1 MIVVFLSR
9 FMPGLRLPTYVT
21 AGLLKT
27 DFWRFTGY
35 FLAAAAVWTPLLVGA
50 SALFGGEILRR
61 TLARAGAGLLAFAV
75 ALALAVILRKLLIA
89 AFRFRV
95 RRAFVGF
102 VLRKIRWEFWPA
114 WAAYAP
120 IAPYL
125 VYLACKHRSLTL
137 FTAANPG
144 IASGGFVGESKSQ
157 ILQNLSRREGSV
169 ARFAVISGSLAG
181 YARTHRAAEFLARE
195 NWSFPIVLKPDV
207 GERGSGVAIVRT
219 GGEMEA
225 YLRAAVGD
233 TIIQEYI
240 AGLEFGVFYYR
251 YPGEAEGR
259 IFSITQKLFPEVV
272 GDGRSSL
279 ETLILRDPRAVCMAG
294 AYFRASKRRLD
305 DVPAAGEPVRLVE
318 LGSHCRGAVFLDG
331 TRLNTRALER
341 AVDTVSKSHPGFYL
355 GRFDIRT
362 PSVEALQRGDFK
374 VIELN
379 GVSAEATHIYD
390 PAVSLLEAYGIM
402 RAQWRMAFEIGAINR
417 RLGAEPMPA
426 QALFALI
433 RDRRRRKP
441 QADAPPA
448 ARPIPNLS

>member
-1 MIVVFLSR
+1 
-9 FMPGLRLPTYVT
+9 
-21 AGLLKT
+21 
-27 DFWRFTGY
+27 
-35 FLAAAAVWTPLLVGA
+35 
-50 SALFGGEILRR
+50 
-61 TLARAGAGLLAFAV
+61 
-75 ALALAVILRKLLIA
+75 
-89 AFRFRV
+89 
-95 RRAFVGF
+95 
-102 VLRKIRWEFWPA
+102 
-114 WAAYAP
+114 
-120 IAPYL
+120 
-125 VYLACKHRSLTL
+125 
-137 FTAANPG
+137 
-144 IASGGFVGESKSQ
+144 
-157 ILQNLSRREGSV
+157 
-169 ARFAVISGSLAG
+169 
-181 YARTHRAAEFLARE
+181 
-195 NWSFPIVLKPDV
+195 
-207 GERGSGVAIVRT
+207 
-219 GGEMEA
+219 
-225 YLRAAVGD
+225 
-233 TIIQEYI
+233 
-240 AGLEFGVFYYR
+240 
-251 YPGEAEGR
+251 
-259 IFSITQKLFPEVV
+259 
-272 GDGRSSL
+272 
-279 ETLILRDPRAVCMAG
+279 MAG

-390 PAVSLLEAYGIM
+390 PAVSLLEAYRVMG
-402 RAQWRMAFEIGAINR
+402 AQWRIAFEIGAINR